1 MALTAS
7 ESSIA
12 IDSSALVSLHLREQG
27 FELLFQK
34 ILQARLA
41 IVGAPVLLETAM
53 VLASRIGADAGLVL
67 EASVRRLRIQVVPFT
82 EEHHQVATAAF
93 MRFGKG
99 RHRAALNFGACM
111 SYAIAELSGFPLLYT
126 GEDFSRAG
134 VQRA

>member
-12 IDSSALVSLHLREQG
+12 IDSSALIAIHLKERG
-27 FELLFQK
+27 FESLLQK
-34 ILQARLA
+34 VFRAQIC

-53 VLASRIGADAGLVL
+53 VLASRMGADAGLVL
-67 EASVRRLRIQVVPFT
+67 EASVRRMRIQVVPFT
-82 EEHHQVATAAF
+82 EDHFQIATAAF
-93 MRFGKG
+93 LRFGKS
-99 RHRAALNFGACM
+99 RHRAALNFGDCM